1 MIHRALA
8 FATLWC
14 LVLLALPA
22 FAQTR
27 AWLDRD
33 RIGIDETVALNIE
46 TDEADAPSPDYT
58 PLQRDFVLSGNSSS
72 RQFELVNGVT
82 RTRVLYSVA
91 LQPRR
96 QGLLTI
102 PAVAVGAARTQPLTL
117 TVTGSQASPNHAGDA
132 AFG

>member
-46 TDEADAPSPDYT
+46 
-58 PLQRDFVLSGNSSS
+58 
-72 RQFELVNGVT
+72 
-82 RTRVLYSVA
+82 
-91 LQPRR
+91 
-96 QGLLTI
+96 
-102 PAVAVGAARTQPLTL
+102 
-117 TVTGSQASPNHAGDA
+117 HA
-132 AFG
+132 